1 MSDGGGIP
9 IAGRPASAH
18 RIDRGNHPLEKPTKT
33 RPLQPA
39 AFNQTE
45 SLVCDLQDRHE
56 KADFFVDFCR
66 RRHRFRNFLAQDV
79 TVLPA
84 QSVQRH
90 P

>member
-1 MSDGGGIP
+1 MHT
-9 IAGRPASAH
+9 IAERRLRAPASPEVMTH
-18 RIDRGNHPLEKPTKT
+18 RKT
-33 RPLQPA
+33 DQARSLRPA
-39 AFNQTE
+39 AFDQTE
-45 SLVCDLQDRHE
+45 SFLCDLQDRHE